1 MEYEADSY
9 GIPQYQP
16 LKQEYQESPPYQVK
30 KIIFFLNLFTF
41 LVGTHFTLNIDI
53 LKLCA
58 AVVVLKNDA

>member
-16 LKQEYQESPPYQVK
+16 LKQEYQESAPYQVK
-30 KIIFFLNLFTF
+30 KIIFFKIFFTF
-41 LVGTHFTLNIDI
+41 LVGTHLTLNIDI

-58 AVVVLKNDA
+58 VVVLKNDA